1 MRKISAFIIC
11 MGFCLCM
18 TSVASAE
25 EVLYETTQATEEPV
39 IMTEISEA
47 DDYSYAEEGG
57 LVPTY
62 IDNTIVPEFTL
73 SEEGA
78 VETPPDNMPSFV
90 ATDSEVFGAD
100 GIVPAEREEGVYFAD
115 MSELYFYWH
124 SSEKNEYIYPDYVCG
139 VWTETGDMSELV
151 VAVTKDE
158 AGEAGK
164 EEILSLIE
172 NDSSVKFTYQSYP
185 YHELRKIQEEIT
197 PLMGDASGIYAI
209 GVYEMDNKVHADI
222 DMSNPEAENYVKKL
236 TAAYGDKIVFEG
248 GSGIVHDIASEA
260 LSYDG
265 AIPATGATETGIV
278 NVGGEE
284 SVNNLWVFAV
294 CGVVVIFAVAVLF
307 IVHRARLRQT
317 VTGTYTEKTATL
329 SRKDTERLVAETME
343 IPSDDILNKL
353 KKEIEK

>member
-1 MRKISAFIIC
+1 MRKFSAFMIC
-11 MGFCLCM
+11 MGLSFCM
-18 TSVASAE
+18 TAVSSAE
-25 EVLYETTQATEEPV
+25 EVLYETTQSTEEPV

-57 LVPTY
+57 LVPTH

-73 SEEGA
+73 SEVGDAEI
-78 VETPPDNMPSFV
+78 PPEDMPSFGTV
-90 ATDSEVFGAD
+90 NDDIFGTD
-100 GIVPAEREEGVYFAD
+100 GIVPAEREGGVYFAD
-115 MSELYFYWH
+115 MSELYFYWQT
-124 SSEKNEYIYPDYVCG
+124 SGVYEYTYPDYVCG
-139 VWTETGDMSELV
+139 VWTETGDMSGLV

-197 PLMGDASGIYAI
+197 PLMGDDSGIYGI

-222 DMSNPEAENYVKKL
+222 DMSNSEAENYVKKL

-248 GSGIVHDIASEA
+248 GSGIVLDSASNA
-260 LSYDG
+260 VSYDG
-265 AIPATGATETGIV
+265 AIPATGVTETGV
-278 NVGGEE
+278 VTDGVEE
-284 SVNNLWVFAV
+284 SVNNLWIFAV
-294 CGVVVIFAVAVLF
+294 CGVVVIFAVTVLF
-307 IVHRARLRQT
+307 TVSRMKMRQT
-317 VTGTYTEKTATL
+317 VTGTYTEKTTSL
-329 SRKDTERLVAETME
+329 TRKDTEKLIAETTE
-343 IPSDDILNKL
+343 IPSDDILDKL

>member
-1 MRKISAFIIC
+1 MRKFSAFIIC

-25 EVLYETTQATEEPV
+25 GVLYETTQATEEPV
-39 IMTEISEA
+39 IMTEISETY
-47 DDYSYAEEGG
+47 DYSHAEEGG
-57 LVPTY
+57 LVPTH

-78 VETPPDNMPSFV
+78 VETLPEDIPSFV

-100 GIVPAEREEGVYFAD
+100 GIVPAEREDGVYFAD

-124 SSEKNEYIYPDYVCG
+124 SSGKYEYIYPDYVCG
-139 VWTETGDMSELV
+139 VWTETGDMSGLV

-172 NDSSVKFTYQSYP
+172 NDSTVKFTYQSYP

-197 PLMGDASGIYAI
+197 PLMGEASGIYGI

-222 DMSNPEAENYVKKL
+222 DMSNPDAEAYVKKL
-236 TAAYGDKIVFEG
+236 TAAYGDKIVFEA
-248 GSGIVHDIASEA
+248 GSGIVLDSASNVV
-260 LSYDG
+260 SYDG
-265 AIPATGATETGIV
+265 AVPATGTTETGIV
-278 NVGGEE
+278 AVWGEE
-284 SVNNLWVFAV
+284 SVNNFWIFAV
-294 CGVVVIFAVAVLF
+294 CGTVVIFAVAVLF
-307 IVHRARLRQT
+307 IVHRVRLKQT
-317 VTGTYTEKTATL
+317 VTGTYTEKTAVLT
-329 SRKDTERLVAETME
+329 RRDTERLVAETTE
-343 IPSDDILNKL
+343 IPSEDILNKL

>member
-1 MRKISAFIIC
+1 MRKFSAFIIC
-11 MGFCLCM
+11 MGLSFCM
-18 TSVASAE
+18 TAVSSAE

-39 IMTEISEA
+39 VMTEISEA

-57 LVPTY
+57 LVPTH

-78 VETPPDNMPSFV
+78 AETPPDNMPSFV
-90 ATDSEVFGAD
+90 ATDSEVIGAD
-100 GIVPAEREEGVYFAD
+100 GIVPAEREDGVYFAD
-115 MSELYFYWH
+115 MSELYFYWQ
-124 SSEKNEYIYPDYVCG
+124 SSGKYEYIYPDYVCG

-172 NDSSVKFTYQSYP
+172 NDSTVKFTYQSYP
-185 YHELRKIQEEIT
+185 YHELRKVQEEIT
-197 PLMGDASGIYAI
+197 PLMGDASGIYGI

-236 TAAYGDKIVFEG
+236 TAVYGDKIVFEG
-248 GSGIVHDIASEA
+248 GSGIVLDSASNA
-260 LSYDG
+260 VSYDG
-265 AIPATGATETGIV
+265 AIAATGTTETGIV

-284 SVNNLWVFAV
+284 SVNNFWIFAV
-294 CGVVVIFAVAVLF
+294 CGAVVIFAVAVLF
-307 IVHRARLRQT
+307 IVHRVRLKQT
-317 VTGTYTEKTATL
+317 VTGIYSEKATGL
-329 SRKDTERLVAETME
+329 TRRDTERLITETTE
-343 IPSDDILNKL
+343 IPSDDILDKL